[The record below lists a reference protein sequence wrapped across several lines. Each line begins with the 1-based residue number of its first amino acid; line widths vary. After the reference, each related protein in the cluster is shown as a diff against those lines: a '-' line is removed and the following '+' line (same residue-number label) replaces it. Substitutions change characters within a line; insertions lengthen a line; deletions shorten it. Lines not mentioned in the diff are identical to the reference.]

1 MIDVK
6 RRDYLVAKALAY
18 AIAAI
23 ETLPE
28 HERPLFDQQGM
39 MTLFDTIVLG
49 EGEHK
54 RLTWEARAKFLG
66 EAW

>member
-1 MIDVK
+1 MIDAT

-28 HERPLFDQQGM
+28 YQRTFSDQQDM
-39 MTLFDTIVLG
+39 MTLFASRP
-49 EGEHK
+49 
-54 RLTWEARAKFLG
+54 RLHPKKT
-66 EAW
+66 

>member
-1 MIDVK
+1 MIDAR

-28 HERPLFDQQGM
+28 HERPLFDQQDM
-39 MTLFDTIVLG
+39 MRLFDTIVIG
-49 EGEHK
+49 EGEHE
-54 RLTWEARAKFLG
+54 RLTREARAKFLG
-66 EAW
+66 KSW

>member
-23 ETLPE
+23 DTLPE
-28 HERPLFDQQGM
+28 HERPLFDQQDM
-39 MTLFDTIVLG
+39 MTLFDAIVIG
-49 EGEHK
+49 EGEHE
-54 RLTWEARAKFLG
+54 RLRGEARAKLLR